1 MLTWLA
7 EELAEGAELHAT
19 DTDADAIAWVREHLP
34 FVEARTNEPLPP
46 LSYPDG
52 YFDLVY
58 NHSVFTH
65 IDEHMQ
71 DAWLAELRR
80 VTRPGGHVV
89 LTVHGE
95 HAFSQTPDPPWADFE
110 QRGIVFVAHAQEPF
124 PAWYGVTY
132 HATWYVFARWSRWLR
147 IRAYVPR
154 GALGLQDMILLE
166 RRADGEIDPYA
177 REDGRQVTDAI
188 AAVEAL
194 LARGPDRSS
203 RSRYGIVGTSWRRL
217 LAVLLRNYSTY
228 QRDVDRALVDALRR
242 LQGPER

>member
-7 EELAEGAELHAT
+7 EGLAEGAEFHAT

-80 VTRPGGHVV
+80 VTRPGAHVV

-95 HAFSQTPDPPWADFE
+95 YAFSQTSNPPWAEFE

-132 HATWYVFARWSRWLR
+132 HATSYVFARWSRWGC
-147 IRAYVPR
+147 AS
-154 GALGLQDMILLE
+154 
-166 RRADGEIDPYA
+166 A
-177 REDGRQVTDAI
+177 RTCRVGRSAFRT
-188 AAVEAL
+188 
-194 LARGPDRSS
+194 
-203 RSRYGIVGTSWRRL
+203 
-217 LAVLLRNYSTY
+217 
-228 QRDVDRALVDALRR
+228 
-242 LQGPER
+242 